1 MPNGGFS
8 HSEIMTSRLQAIKNY
23 QAEDKKLVG
32 MEKRAR
38 TAEIVLGLVVVLIL
52 NCACIAYCKMFN
64 KKKTEEQI
72 QIEVNESVAQYFA
85 LT

>member
-1 MPNGGFS
+1 
-8 HSEIMTSRLQAIKNY
+8 
-23 QAEDKKLVG
+23 